1 MGNKKTAMY
10 IRLSDEDN
18 NVDGI
23 VKAESNSVA
32 AQRILI
38 RDYMQRNNFPVP
50 ADALEYV
57 DDGFSGT
64 NFQRPAFQRMM
75 DDAKSGKIG
84 CIIVKDFSRFGRD
97 HLETGNYL
105 ERIFPLLGIRFI
117 SVNDQFDSED
127 CMGMTGG
134 MSVALKNIINSMYSR
149 DLSKKV
155 KSAMG
160 TRAARGEY
168 MGAFA
173 PYGYLKNPENV
184 HQLILDKEAAEVV
197 RMIFT
202 MAAEGKKKPEI
213 ARFLN
218 EQRIPTCMEHFQA
231 LGLKRKSHKEKEKK
245 LWTITTIGDM
255 LKNEAYLGK
264 TVWNKTRQAAVGS
277 KRQVKND
284 RSEWTIIEGTH
295 EPLVSQE
302 LFDMANA
309 KAFTHEK
316 KNVPTGRKPQPV
328 LFCPHCGRRLT
339 LTSWGNAYRCGEA
352 ATSGIAECRTVH
364 VDKERLENTVLSCVR
379 TMAGMV
385 SAEVSR
391 KKKEWERTVAI
402 EEEIR
407 KLEAEGKRLSSRKL
421 RLYEDYRSG
430 NITKEQYCKD
440 YENTASRI
448 LEIEKRIP
456 ELKEEIMKV
465 REQMLHVK
473 EREAKLEGLA
483 SLETFDKGRLV
494 TVIDSV
500 QVYSEDRIEIVW
512 KMDDWFFPEIVGEKE
527 VVTLE

>member
-1 MGNKKTAMY
+1 MDNKKTAIY

-23 VKAESNSVA
+23 IKAESNSVA

-38 RDYMQRNNFPVP
+38 RDYIQRNNLSAPS
-50 ADALEYV
+50 DTLEYV

-64 NFQRPAFQRMM
+64 NFQRPAFRRMM
-75 DDAKSGKIG
+75 DDAKCGKIG

-117 SVNDQFDSED
+117 SVNDGFDSED

-155 KSAMG
+155 RSAMG

-173 PYGYLKNPENV
+173 PYGYLKDPENI
-184 HQLILDKEAAEVV
+184 HQLIPDEEAAEIV

-218 EQRIPTCMEHFQA
+218 EQKIPTCMEHFQKI
-231 LGLKRKSHKEKEKK
+231 GLKRKCHKEKEKK

-255 LKNEAYLGK
+255 LKNEVYLGR
-264 TVWNKTRQAAVGS
+264 TVWNKTRCEAVGS

-284 RSEWTIIEGTH
+284 RSEWIIMEGTH
-295 EPLVSQE
+295 EPLVTKE
-302 LFDMANA
+302 IFDMANA

-316 KNVPTGRKPQPV
+316 KNVPKGRKPQPI
-328 LFCPHCGRRLT
+328 LICPYCGRRLT

-352 ATSGIAECRTVH
+352 ATSGIAECRALH
-364 VDKERLENTVLSCVR
+364 VDRERLENAVLSCTR

-385 SAEVSR
+385 SEEVSR
-391 KKKEWERTVAI
+391 KKKEWAKTAAI
-402 EEEIR
+402 EEETG
-407 KLEAEGKRLSSRKL
+407 KLEAEKKRLSSRKL

-430 NITKEQYCKD
+430 RITKEQYRKD
-440 YENTASRI
+440 YESTASRI
-448 LEIEKRIP
+448 LEIEERIP
-456 ELKEEIMKV
+456 ELRDEVMQI

-473 EREAKLEGLA
+473 EREAELEVLA
-483 SLETFDKGRLV
+483 SLDTFDKGKLAV
-494 TVIDSV
+494 VIDRV
-500 QVYSEDRIEIVW
+500 LVYSEERIEIIW
-512 KMDDWFFPEIVGEKE
+512 KMDDWFFKETVGEKE
-527 VVTLE
+527 VVAV